1 MDGTVILLLYL
12 ISLFLI
18 LAGWVFIIISYI
30 NLKKIQGRN
39 VSTQILYTIIALAF
53 TTTIAV
59 FTIINSGIL
68 YNAARVNN
76 MASVKAGIALTTLS
90 ILLGIPAGVLM
101 IVTAVNVNVR
111 TLKSQYTT
119 SLAGGIFVLLG
130 TVLLIGSLVYISLVK
145 ARADSQSPLRV
156 VGNVGRTTR
165 RQIPVRSSPNWDEF
179 VDASSISSG
188 YISPSNPPSTR
199 DSGFSEASGTY
210 ETPRTSMNGYSGLA
224 NMPRTSLNTPQQVY
238 VDRGQIRPINQIP
251 AGCPSSDYF
260 IPPFREDRSTDRRPQ
275 SEPNRRES
283 RRTFDNIPM
292 SEGRRNPRMVPRNT
306 PVNDTFTTPNE
317 F

>member
-39 VSTQILYTIIALAF
+39 VSTQIIYTIIALAF
-53 TTTIAV
+53 VTTIAV

-119 SLAGGIFVLLG
+119 SLAGGIFILLG

-145 ARADSQSPLRV
+145 ARDDSQSPLRV
-156 VGNVGRTTR
+156 VGNVGRTNR
-165 RQIPVRSSPNWDEF
+165 REIPVRSSPNWDDF
-179 VDASSISSG
+179 VDASSFSSG
-188 YISPSNPPSTR
+188 YISPPSNPSTR
-199 DSGFSEASGTY
+199 DSGFSEGTMN
-210 ETPRTSMNGYSGLA
+210 TPQQVRFPEGYSGLA
-224 NMPRTSLNTPQQVY
+224 TMPRTSMNTPQQVY

-260 IPPFREDRSTDRRPQ
+260 IPPFREETRRAPI
-275 SEPNRRES
+275 SEPVNRRTTQ
-283 RRTFDNIPM
+283 TFDRIPM
-292 SEGRRNPRMVPRNT
+292 SEGRRNPRQVPRNT
-306 PVNDTFTTPNE
+306 PVSTFTTPNE